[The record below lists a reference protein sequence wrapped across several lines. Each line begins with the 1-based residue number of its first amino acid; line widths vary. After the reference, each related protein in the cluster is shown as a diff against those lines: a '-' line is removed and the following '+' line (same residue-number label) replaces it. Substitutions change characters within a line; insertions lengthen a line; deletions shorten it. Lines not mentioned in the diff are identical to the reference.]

1 MTDYL
6 AALNRLKE
14 ASRFIMFETPY
25 SGYEV
30 ATNCGTL
37 FLVELEGT
45 PYGLTARHN
54 LHDFCWSD
62 LLVTDHRFGT
72 KTAGLRAVHY
82 LQAAIAAAVGSDL
95 SDLAIVCFSDT
106 VTPAFFG
113 GSAFNIS
120 QPFLALSD
128 AGDDLLAYGNIAET
142 SHLDNTE
149 IHATFAELG
158 FRDVGPNAADVVLRD
173 AEALW
178 DQSHIT
184 NLAGMSGGPV
194 FNLTKGGLT
203 GMMVRGGVTGLNSA
217 KMHYI
222 DIADIVRVLHAVHD
236 NEPMG
241 AYIKVI
247 ERPS

>member
-6 AALNRLKE
+6 PTLNRLKE
-14 ASRFIMFETPY
+14 ASRFIMFETPF

-54 LHDFCWSD
+54 LHDFRWSD

-72 KTAGLRAVHY
+72 KTASLRAVHC
-82 LQAAIAAAVGSDL
+82 LQAVMGAAVGSDL
-95 SDLAIVCFSDT
+95 SDLAIVCFSEA
-106 VTPAFFG
+106 VNPAFFG
-113 GSAFNIS
+113 GSAFDIS

-128 AGDDLLAYGNIAET
+128 TGDDLLAYGNIAEA
-142 SHLDNTE
+142 SHLDNNE

-158 FRDVGPNAADVVLRD
+158 FRDVGPNADDVVLRD

-178 DQSHIT
+178 DQSHFK

-194 FNLTKGGLT
+194 FNLAKGGLS
-203 GMMVRGGVTGLNSA
+203 GMMIRGGVTGPSTA
-217 KMHYI
+217 KMYYI
-222 DIADIVRVLHAVHD
+222 DIADIIRVLHAVHD

-241 AYIKVI
+241 AYIKIV
-247 ERPS
+247 ERSS

>member
-1 MTDYL
+1 MTEFL
-6 AALNRLKE
+6 ASLDRLKV

-54 LHDFCWSD
+54 LHDFRWSD
-62 LLVTDHRFGT
+62 LLVTDHRFGI

-82 LQAAIAAAVGSDL
+82 LEAAIGAAVGSDL
-95 SDLAIVCFSDT
+95 SDLAIVCFSET

-113 GSAFNIS
+113 GTAFDIS
-120 QPFLALSD
+120 QPFLALSGT
-128 AGDDLLAYGNIAET
+128 GDDLLAYGNIAEA
-142 SHLDNTE
+142 SHLNKNE

-158 FRDVGPNAADVVLRD
+158 FRDVGPNAFDVVLRD

-178 DQSHIT
+178 DQSHIA

-194 FNLTKGGLT
+194 FNLTKGGLS
-203 GMMVRGGVTGLNSA
+203 GMMVRGGVTGPNTA
-217 KMHYI
+217 KMYYI

-241 AYIKVI
+241 AYIKVVD
-247 ERPS
+247 RSS